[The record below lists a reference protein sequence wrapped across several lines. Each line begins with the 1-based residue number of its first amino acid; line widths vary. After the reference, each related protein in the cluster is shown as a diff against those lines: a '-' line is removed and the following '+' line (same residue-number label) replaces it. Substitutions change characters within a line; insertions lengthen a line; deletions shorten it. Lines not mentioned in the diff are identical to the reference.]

1 MNKQELK
8 KLRKDLE
15 RNCISLTKF
24 LMSYCGIYNEDIH
37 NAKVSHHDVKEL
49 MPHVKRVSFESLL
62 QNKDSFYTGNII
74 PVKDCHGNVVPYV
87 NPMLEND
94 IQFEIDCEIENECD
108 FQNIVLNEDMSTYE
122 LANICKMFKEHN
134 MQKEYRAAYRMLKEK
149 KEPKVKQYKK
159 RKSNLIIEGRGLNEE
174 Y

>member
-15 RNCISLTKF
+15 RNCISLAKF
-24 LMSYCGIYNEDIH
+24 LVSYCGIYNEDIH
-37 NAKVSHHDVKEL
+37 SAKISHHDVKEL
-49 MPHVKRVSFESLL
+49 MPHIKRVSFDSLL
-62 QNKDSFYTGNII
+62 ENKDSFYIGDII
-74 PVKDCHGNVVPYV
+74 PVKDCYGNVVPYI

-94 IQFEIDCEIENECD
+94 IQFDVFCEIEKEEE
-108 FQNIVLNEDMSTYE
+108 FENIIITENMSKYE
-122 LANICKMFKEHN
+122 LVELCKKFKEHN

-159 RKSNLIIEGRGLNEE
+159 RKKSLIMEWRGLNEE

>member
-8 KLRKDLE
+8 TLRKDLE

-24 LMSYCGIYNEDIH
+24 LVSYCGIYNEEIYS
-37 NAKVSHHDVKEL
+37 AKISHHDVKEL
-49 MPHVKRVSFESLL
+49 MPHIKRVSFDSLL
-62 QNKDSFYTGNII
+62 ENKDSFYTGDII
-74 PVKDCHGNVVPYV
+74 PVKDCHGNVVPYI

-94 IQFEIDCEIENECD
+94 FQFDVICEIEKEAE
-108 FQNIVLNEDMSTYE
+108 FENIIITENMSKYE
-122 LANICKMFKEHN
+122 LSELCKKYKEHN
-134 MQKEYRAAYRMLKEK
+134 MQKEYRMAYRMLKTK

-159 RKSNLIIEGRGLNEE
+159 RKDNLIMKGRSLNEE

>member
-1 MNKQELK
+1 MDKQELK
-8 KLRKDLE
+8 KLSKDLE

-24 LMSYCGIYNEDIH
+24 LTSYCGLYNDNIYNAEI
-37 NAKVSHHDVKEL
+37 SHHDVKEL
-49 MPHVKRVSFESLL
+49 MPYIKRVSFESLL

-74 PVKDCHGNVVPYV
+74 PVKDCHGNVVPYI

-94 IQFEIDCEIENECD
+94 IQYEIYLETEKEQNLENV
-108 FQNIVLNEDMSTYE
+108 VLNEDMGIYE
-122 LANICKMFKEHN
+122 LANICKFFKEHN
-134 MQKEYRAAYRMLKEK
+134 MQKEYRAAYRILKEK

-159 RKSNLIIEGRGLNEE
+159 RKNNLIMKGRSLDDE